1 MSENFVSRNEFN
13 SLKQEVQEL
22 KTEMDENKKILVVI
36 DKKIDVITERIANGD
51 KIDDLKL
58 KPLNKRVSDLE
69 EGYKWLQRTVGATL
83 IGIAIKIFFEV
94 SKYIA
99 IK

>member
-36 DKKIDVITERIANGD
+36 DKKIDVITEKIANGE
-51 KIDDLKL
+51 KIDELKL
-58 KPLNKRVSDLE
+58 QPIEKRITKLE
-69 EGYKWLQRTVGATL
+69 ENHSWLSKTLARHNYRYSYK
-83 IGIAIKIFFEV
+83 INI
-94 SKYIA
+94 
-99 IK
+99 